1 MVQRHRVIGLTGI
14 IILVFGLALQEVLV
28 NNASAL
34 PITARSLTLQ
44 SGLTDGGSLPSGVVN
59 HYFQFTLHST
69 AANSLGS
76 IRFLYCTLPGS
87 LSDPCTTPAGLSTTS
102 GSITMSDTGS
112 GITGWTLV
120 NTIGAGAANGSPYV
134 HLASANTPVAAVNM
148 KIKLSGVTNPSA
160 TNTTFFV
167 RIASYGTLDTT
178 GPVTDSGTVA
188 ASTTN
193 RIDLSGTMPESLV
206 FCTGGTVAETGGVP
220 DCSLATSGTV
230 AFNQLF
236 SPTSTAW
243 AYSEMAASTNAG
255 SGYVITAEGATMTSG
270 LNTITAIGGTAT
282 TSNIGTR
289 QFGMNLV
296 TDTIPAVDYS
306 ALTWTGGTGDI
317 TPASD
322 GVNYMAAASAN
333 FNTVNNY
340 AFDDTALNIVAKSD
354 NGLGG
359 TPSPSNAQIY
369 TASYIVNVS
378 GNQPAG
384 LYQTTITYI
393 CTPTF

>member
-1 MVQRHRVIGLTGI
+1 MVQRRRIIGLTGL
-14 IILVFGLALQEVLV
+14 IILVLGLGMQEFLV
-28 NNASAL
+28 GNLSAL
-34 PITARSLTLQ
+34 PITNRSLTLQ
-44 SGLTDGGSLPSGVVN
+44 SGATDGGSLPSGVVN
-59 HYFQFTLHST
+59 HYFQFTLQST

-76 IRFLYCTLPGS
+76 IRFLYCTTAGAI
-87 LSDPCTTPAGLSTTS
+87 SDPCTTPAGLTTTS
-102 GSITMSDTGS
+102 GSTTMSDTGS

-120 NTIGAGAANGSPYV
+120 NTVAGGAANGSPYI
-134 HLASANTPVAAVNM
+134 HLAAATTPPTTENM
-148 KIKLSGVTNPSA
+148 KIKLSGITNPSA
-160 TNTTFFV
+160 SNTTFFV
-167 RIASYGTLDTT
+167 RIASYASLDTT
-178 GPVTDSGTVA
+178 GPITDSGTVA
-188 ASTTN
+188 ASTAN
-193 RIDLSGTMPESLV
+193 AINLSGTMPESLV
-206 FCTGGTVAETGGVP
+206 FCTGATVATTGGVP
-220 DCSLATSGTV
+220 DCTTATAGTV
-230 AFNQLF
+230 NFNQLF
-236 SPTSTAW
+236 SPTATAW

-255 SGYVITAEGATMTSG
+255 SGYVITAEGATMQSG
-270 LNTITAIGGTAT
+270 VNKITAIGGTAT

-289 QFGMNLV
+289 QFGMNLM
-296 TDTIPAVDYS
+296 TDTTPAVDYS
-306 ALTWTGGTGDI
+306 ALTWTGGTANI